1 MKAFTSGATNVVETS
16 NIYIVNNLTN
26 PLSVSTSPLPSLN
39 SDYWGQDATTV
50 PQANGQGT
58 QVTWFSRNR
67 GITNDE
73 TWTFTTSFT
82 LDGVQVNLQ
91 EQVTGTR
98 TGSNMLQNMTGGGS
112 SSGWWDS
119 GSKSITFTG
128 NSGAVYNLSAVQS
141 SAGYQNVTY
150 TISMTSPGW
159 TAIPPVMTQIT
170 TIVML
175 MLENRSLDTVL
186 GWLYQGGKPAFVFPP
201 NSSPTF
207 DGIQPGMSNSWQTT
221 AYSPQSG
228 TDNYSQPCR
237 TPQFDPY
244 EPMPDV
250 LKQLYADANGNLP
263 DSSYI
268 WGLTP
273 PMTGFAWDYYA
284 PYVDQ
289 PGQVMGAYSAS
300 DLPVFYGLAQSFAV
314 SDRWF
319 SSVPTQTYPNRA
331 FSLCGTSLGCEVNSE
346 VDGNTF
352 ANTQTVFNAL
362 GKAGKTWGLYWQTE
376 RPAASGVPVGT
387 DMPYTQYYFSM
398 LDAAQ
403 NGAVYPIGDFKT
415 ALENGTLPNF
425 CYLEPYWGGGVGDRL
440 NNDDWIGIQGNDY
453 HPPAWVGPAE
463 ADLNELYNAL
473 INSPQWP
480 NMLFIITFDE
490 HGGTW
495 DHVPPTTTVPPDGN
509 VGASGFQFNRLGVRV
524 PTLLVSPYI
533 QSGTVFR
540 SPDPQSDF
548 DHTSFIATFLKWAGI
563 DPASPGLGLGAR
575 VAVAP
580 TFEGVLS
587 TTPRT
592 DKPAFTVPPDY
603 ATQGGGVG
611 AINYGMINHGSG
623 LVDVREFRRALDNSL
638 TPEEFRVRL
647 QAMMLRAGKETP
659 RDVDPEKPRE

>member
-1 MKAFTSGATNVVETS
+1 MKASTPGALVVETS
-16 NIYIVNNLTN
+16 SISIINNLSAS
-26 PLSVSTSPLPSLN
+26 LSVKTTISAPLDSK
-39 SDYWGQDATTV
+39 YWDSEATTV
-50 PQANGQGT
+50 PHTLNGQGT
-58 QVTWFSRNR
+58 EVAWFSRNR
-67 GITNDE
+67 GITNGD
-73 TWTFTTSFT
+73 TWTFTTVFT
-82 LDGVQVNLQ
+82 LDGVQVSLQ

-98 TGSNMLQNMTGGGS
+98 TGSNMVQNMTAGGITT
-112 SSGWWDS
+112 GWWDE
-119 GSKSITFTG
+119 GPKSITFTG
-128 NSGAVYNLSAVQS
+128 NSGAVYSLSAEQS

-150 TISMTSPGW
+150 TIAQTSPGW
-159 TAIPPVMTQIT
+159 TTIPPVMTQIT
-170 TIVML
+170 TIVTL

-201 NSSPTF
+201 SSSPTF
-207 DGIQPGMSNSWQTT
+207 DGCQTGMSNSWHTN
-221 AYSPQSG
+221 AYSPQIG
-228 TDNYSQPCR
+228 TANYGQPYR

-250 LKQLYADANGNLP
+250 LNQLYADPNGNLP
-263 DSSYI
+263 ISSYI

-284 PYVDQ
+284 SYVDQ

-300 DLPVFYGLAQSFAV
+300 ELPVLYGLAQSFAV

-331 FSLCGTSLGCEVNSE
+331 FSLCGTSLGCEVNSDI
-346 VDGNTF
+346 DGSTF

-362 GKAGKTWGLYWQTE
+362 GHAGKSWGLYWETE
-376 RPAASGVPVGT
+376 RPAASGVPAGSH
-387 DMPYTQYYFSM
+387 MPFTQYYFSM
-398 LDAAQ
+398 LDSAP
-403 NGAVYPIGDFKT
+403 NGGVYPIGDFKT
-415 ALENGTLPNF
+415 ALEQGTLPNF

-473 INSPQWP
+473 VNSPQWP

-509 VGASGFQFNRLGVRV
+509 VGASGFEFNRLGVRV

-580 TFEGVLS
+580 TFDGVLS
-587 TTPRT
+587 TTART
-592 DKPAFTVPPDY
+592 DKPTFTVPADY

-611 AINYGMINHGSG
+611 AITYGGITFGDEHESG
-623 LVDVREFRRALDNSL
+623 LVDVREFRRALDDSL
-638 TPEEFRVRL
+638 TPDEFRVRL
-647 QAMMLRAGKETP
+647 QAMTLRKRAGKGE
-659 RDVDPEKPRE
+659 